1 MVQTEECELEDRT
14 SETVHKRRTRKP
26 VPEARVTPEC
36 VRSGSVYI
44 RAQEKREGAADGV
57 GTDDGRELP
66 RRGEIEAS
74 KLVNLTGHQTN
85 AI

>member
-1 MVQTEECELEDRT
+1 MVQTDECELEDRT

-44 RAQEKREGAADGV
+44 SRAQEKREGAADGV
-57 GTDDGRELP
+57 WRTMAENSPGGVRLRHP
-66 RRGEIEAS
+66 S
-74 KLVNLTGHQTN
+74 W
-85 AI
+85 